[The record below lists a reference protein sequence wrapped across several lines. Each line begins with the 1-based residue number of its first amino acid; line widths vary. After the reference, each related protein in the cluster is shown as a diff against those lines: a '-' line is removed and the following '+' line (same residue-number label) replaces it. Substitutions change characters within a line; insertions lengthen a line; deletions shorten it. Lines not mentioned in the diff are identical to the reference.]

1 MTGST
6 DAKSLQDYSKIDAG
20 FTERGLQ
27 LWCQRHQVNI
37 CHIDFEGNRL
47 LRIAV
52 GIPTRTADGGNCGAF
67 GTREVFGERILLAL
81 EGATTSGTAAGTAAA
96 ASG

>member
-27 LWCQRHQVNI
+27 LWCQRHQFNI
-37 CHIDFEGNRL
+37 CHIDFEGKKLDIDFR
-47 LRIAV
+47 
-52 GIPTRTADGGNCGAF
+52 C
-67 GTREVFGERILLAL
+67 L
-81 EGATTSGTAAGTAAA
+81 EKKSGP
-96 ASG
+96 

>member
-1 MTGST
+1 VKHLLNQIKETIVCVKCSDEFMTGST

-37 CHIDFEGNRL
+37 CQIDFEGKKLDIDFR
-47 LRIAV
+47 
-52 GIPTRTADGGNCGAF
+52 C
-67 GTREVFGERILLAL
+67 L
-81 EGATTSGTAAGTAAA
+81 EKKS
-96 ASG
+96 SP

>member
-1 MTGST
+1 MKHLLNQIKETIVCVKCSDEFMTGST

-37 CHIDFEGNRL
+37 CHIDFEKKKLDIDFR
-47 LRIAV
+47 
-52 GIPTRTADGGNCGAF
+52 C
-67 GTREVFGERILLAL
+67 L
-81 EGATTSGTAAGTAAA
+81 EKKS
-96 ASG
+96 SP

>member
-1 MTGST
+1 MGVNLVLIGSNCCDNLFTCFVKHLLNQIKETIVCVKCSDEFMTGST

-37 CHIDFEGNRL
+37 
-47 LRIAV
+47 LREK
-52 GIPTRTADGGNCGAF
+52 N
-67 GTREVFGERILLAL
+67 
-81 EGATTSGTAAGTAAA
+81 
-96 ASG
+96 

>member
-20 FTERGLQ
+20 FTDRGIQ

-37 CHIDFEGNRL
+37 CHIDFEGEKLDIDFR
-47 LRIAV
+47 
-52 GIPTRTADGGNCGAF
+52 C
-67 GTREVFGERILLAL
+67 L
-81 EGATTSGTAAGTAAA
+81 EKKTNS
-96 ASG
+96 

>member
-1 MTGST
+1 VKHLLNQIKETIVCVKCSDEFMTGST

-37 CHIDFEGNRL
+37 CHID
-47 LRIAV
+47 
-52 GIPTRTADGGNCGAF
+52 
-67 GTREVFGERILLAL
+67 L
-81 EGATTSGTAAGTAAA
+81 EGKKLDIDFRCLEKKS
-96 ASG
+96 SP

>member
-1 MTGST
+1 MKHLLNQIKETILCVKCSDEFMTGST

-37 CHIDFEGNRL
+37 CHIDFEEKKLDIDFR
-47 LRIAV
+47 
-52 GIPTRTADGGNCGAF
+52 C
-67 GTREVFGERILLAL
+67 L
-81 EGATTSGTAAGTAAA
+81 EKKS
-96 ASG
+96 SP